1 MNRAVLGQHVLVL
14 DAGYQ
19 PVNIV
24 SARRALVLLVSG
36 RAVAVEDSGLVVRS
50 AAAEWRLPRI
60 IRLFIAIAHR
70 VYRVVRVQLNRRNLY
85 ARDRFACQYCGSLVG
100 PFTIDHVVPRSRRTL
115 EFPRGGTTSWD
126 NCVTCCVAC
135 NHHKG
140 NRLPSEAGM
149 RLLAQPREPRWLPP
163 LLFRRFLG
171 DAMHQSWEAYLY
183 QR

>member
-1 MNRAVLGQHVLVL
+1 MDARALGQHVLVL

-24 SARRALVLLVSG
+24 SARRAMVLLVSG
-36 RAVAVEDSGLVVRS
+36 RAVAVEESGLVIRS
-50 AAAEWRLPRI
+50 AQAEWRLPRI

-85 ARDRFACQYCGSLVG
+85 ARDRFICQYCGSAVG
-100 PFTIDHVVPRSRRTL
+100 PFTIDHVVPKSRRTP
-115 EFPRGGTTSWD
+115 EYPRGGPTHWE
-126 NCVTCCVAC
+126 NCVTCCTAC
-135 NHHKG
+135 NHRKG
-140 NRLPSEAGM
+140 NRLPAEAGM
-149 RLLAQPREPRWLPP
+149 RLLTTPREPRWLPP

-171 DAMHQSWEAYLY
+171 DAMHQSWAAYLY